1 MTEFEL
7 NKKGHLLREQI
18 WRIWRN
24 LDEKILEKFKNIN
37 GKTGKYDVP
46 DVLFQKRRS
55 RSNRVLL
62 RWKVLLQNKMT
73 LEHLETFYGGL
84 CVEFVNEDFFEPANR
99 KNDLFNFLVSK
110 LGSDE
115 MISSIVS
122 FRNEDGDSGANNS
135 REYFNL
141 FNSTIK
147 DDFIPIKRKFEQVSG
162 KGDNSGWEGN
172 LFYSI
177 KGGSQESNESHLN
190 INEPM
195 LFNPAVEYANEIVC
209 LDIDLTMSY
218 FALHC
223 YDIDKSTISGFDT
236 LISEIELYLNERVY
250 DEGNLLDYCKNHS
263 SLSWGRGFLV
273 DPIQFKKMSIYDFG
287 TSGLEDS
294 SVVSHN
300 EAANQYKFYFDSRQK
315 FILSPA
321 RPTNF
326 FWSKHLSN
334 MMQQNFNLE
343 DYFVEEDVRYV
354 KRKEAQSFLK

>member
-24 LDEKILEKFKNIN
+24 LDKKILEKFKNIN

-177 KGGSQESNESHLN
+177 KFTL
-190 INEPM
+190 
-195 LFNPAVEYANEIVC
+195 
-209 LDIDLTMSY
+209 Y
-218 FALHC
+218 F
-223 YDIDKSTISGFDT
+223 
-236 LISEIELYLNERVY
+236 
-250 DEGNLLDYCKNHS
+250 
-263 SLSWGRGFLV
+263 
-273 DPIQFKKMSIYDFG
+273 
-287 TSGLEDS
+287 
-294 SVVSHN
+294 
-300 EAANQYKFYFDSRQK
+300 
-315 FILSPA
+315 
-321 RPTNF
+321 
-326 FWSKHLSN
+326 
-334 MMQQNFNLE
+334 
-343 DYFVEEDVRYV
+343 
-354 KRKEAQSFLK
+354 